1 MGNKKEEQ
9 IKIIEMMKDS
19 RRELEARYA
28 RLKVLLG
35 EEEAVDDAD
44 KAEAKASSKKS
55 VKKSAA
61 NPSSEEKERI
71 RKEMGTVQVQID
83 YVKAAIENCEIQL
96 QKAKDKEEQKKI
108 ENVMKGV
115 MLIGAYNEIKRQA
128 VEKEKKEEIVDEVI
142 KDYQTILHET
152 ANEIFAEK
160 TFRYVTEDKIEDI
173 VNNEEFKKMAEE
185 DPNKLKRDEKDIRQE
200 YENAMIR
207 ALSYIN
213 EEIGDDFRENE
224 EKFKRFLS
232 VVNGFETAYK
242 ILGDNKKYTHPE
254 KKMRTYEADKR
265 KRYIKDLEEYGSEE
279 DKAFFDEI
287 LEEIDDIAKETRELQ
302 NDFLI
307 GRSNFIKGNGY
318 TKELIDREKALLD
331 KIKAYK
337 EAKNKDMLD
346 DSDNGRDPTKSVKM
360 MSLALE
366 FIFPIEQQYGRDVI
380 LQKNNELRQKME
392 MWYIYERLPKEGS
405 SNIKKVTEKVDNE
418 VKAWSKLQRMKRN
431 AAGRGEIMT
440 NLSDWAV
447 ENAAMLLARV
457 KNPEPIDKNEE
468 KVIKRYVAAI
478 VMNKV
483 VDEEEKKK
491 LDGPESYLYKVR
503 KSGRR
508 ESFEALLNQFVE
520 TKEFKNAVK
529 KYLKNGD
536 LRLNVINFLA
546 NDVENQFSKQF
557 TGRGTEHRR
566 LSMRVD
572 GTAPVAR
579 SNKK

>member
-242 ILGDNKKYTHPE
+242 ILGDNKKYTHPD
-254 KKMRTYEADKR
+254 KKMRTYEVDKS